1 MRIRQV
7 FLLSIA
13 LGSAVGLFATVLF
26 AVQQWSAL
34 QTARNVNQ
42 DTHLLISARRLPEAL
57 NLERA
62 FINPPLVTPT
72 PITAEQMV
80 PVKRQTSMFDG
91 ILANARSQATLASDL
106 AALQQLEDSLM
117 KVRKSALAAVEVPL
131 TERPKELV
139 TTYLTQMF
147 AIQETARAFGA
158 TVQRRINAG
167 NPDIG
172 LATRLAQLSWDMRDW
187 AGRQSSTLIRYMTL
201 RLPMDGDQAEVLS
214 GFKGRIDQLWS
225 AVRSAAA
232 EVNRPAVTAALED
245 VERNFWGK
253 GGEAF
258 ATYVVPNRGKVLDLE
273 PTKFLPYI
281 IPILNNILPL
291 REVAMAEALKQSDA
305 EISTLWV
312 RFALALGLVALT
324 ICAAAAGTWWFNRR
338 VVAPTGQITTTIL
351 ALAEGNRDVQVPLQ
365 DRTDELGQMAQAIDT
380 LRRNAIQAD
389 ATGQGALAEQQA
401 RAARGSALEKSARDF
416 ETQIN
421 TALSAVAN
429 ATAQLESAGT
439 TLTGA
444 AEDGNAQADAVA
456 SATSVA
462 LENVRVVA
470 TAITQLAASI
480 ADVDGR
486 VADAAQI
493 AQSAASAARDTDASV
508 QELSSTAQKIG
519 DVVQLIR
526 NIASQTNLLALNAT
540 IEAARAGEMGRGFA
554 VVAGEVKALASQT
567 ATATE
572 EIVRQIGAMQGATD
586 AAVLAIRDI
595 TETIARLEGMTAAVS
610 NAASEQSQATQN
622 IADAVKR
629 ATAGVEDA
637 SRHAESV
644 RQGAGRTRATAD
656 AVSEATEALTRR
668 GNAMQE
674 QVGVFLGSL
683 RVA

>member
-1 MRIRQV
+1 M
-7 FLLSIA
+7 
-13 LGSAVGLFATVLF
+13 
-26 AVQQWSAL
+26 
-34 QTARNVNQ
+34 
-42 DTHLLISARRLPEAL
+42 
-57 NLERA
+57 
-62 FINPPLVTPT
+62 
-72 PITAEQMV
+72 
-80 PVKRQTSMFDG
+80 
-91 ILANARSQATLASDL
+91 
-106 AALQQLEDSLM
+106 
-117 KVRKSALAAVEVPL
+117 
-131 TERPKELV
+131 
-139 TTYLTQMF
+139 
-147 AIQETARAFGA
+147 
-158 TVQRRINAG
+158 
-167 NPDIG
+167 
-172 LATRLAQLSWDMRDW
+172 
-187 AGRQSSTLIRYMTL
+187 
-201 RLPMDGDQAEVLS
+201 
-214 GFKGRIDQLWS
+214 
-225 AVRSAAA
+225 
-232 EVNRPAVTAALED
+232 
-245 VERNFWGK
+245 
-253 GGEAF
+253 
-258 ATYVVPNRGKVLDLE
+258 
-273 PTKFLPYI
+273 
-281 IPILNNILPL
+281 
-291 REVAMAEALKQSDA
+291 
-305 EISTLWV
+305 
-312 RFALALGLVALT
+312 
-324 ICAAAAGTWWFNRR
+324 
-338 VVAPTGQITTTIL
+338 
-351 ALAEGNRDVQVPLQ
+351 
-365 DRTDELGQMAQAIDT
+365 
-380 LRRNAIQAD
+380 
-389 ATGQGALAEQQA
+389 
-401 RAARGSALEKSARDF
+401 
-416 ETQIN
+416 
-421 TALSAVAN
+421 AN

>member
-1 MRIRQV
+1 MSRIQI
-7 FLLSIA
+7 IA
-13 LGSAVGLFATVLF
+13 LLCCAMLLAAPTLGRPQVEGIHVSGRGEVLVIPDMARVTLRVTRDGQDAVALKKELDDVTRKVLSLTRSLKIEGKDVTAAVVNIQPRYRRGGGQSVIDGVTASRTIAVVLRDLDRYGQLMNGALELGVNSVSGTELDTSERQAREEEALALAMGDARTAADVGRLALESPYNAADTLSAADALGLGDPATVIFATL
-26 AVQQWSAL
+26 
-34 QTARNVNQ
+34 T
-42 DTHLLISARRLPEAL
+42 PET
-57 NLERA
+57 
-62 FINPPLVTPT
+62 TP
-72 PITAEQMV
+72 A
-80 PVKRQTSMFDG
+80 
-91 ILANARSQATLASDL
+91 
-106 AALQQLEDSLM
+106 
-117 KVRKSALAAVEVPL
+117 
-131 TERPKELV
+131 
-139 TTYLTQMF
+139 
-147 AIQETARAFGA
+147 
-158 TVQRRINAG
+158 
-167 NPDIG
+167 
-172 LATRLAQLSWDMRDW
+172 
-187 AGRQSSTLIRYMTL
+187 
-201 RLPMDGDQAEVLS
+201 
-214 GFKGRIDQLWS
+214 
-225 AVRSAAA
+225 SAAA
-232 EVNRPAVTAALED
+232 
-245 VERNFWGK
+245 
-253 GGEAF
+253 
-258 ATYVVPNRGKVLDLE
+258 
-273 PTKFLPYI
+273 
-281 IPILNNILPL
+281 
-291 REVAMAEALKQSDA
+291 
-305 EISTLWV
+305 
-312 RFALALGLVALT
+312 
-324 ICAAAAGTWWFNRR
+324 
-338 VVAPTGQITTTIL
+338 
-351 ALAEGNRDVQVPLQ
+351 
-365 DRTDELGQMAQAIDT
+365 
-380 LRRNAIQAD
+380 
-389 ATGQGALAEQQA
+389 
-401 RAARGSALEKSARDF
+401 
-416 ETQIN
+416 
-421 TALSAVAN
+421 
-429 ATAQLESAGT
+429 
-439 TLTGA
+439 LTGA